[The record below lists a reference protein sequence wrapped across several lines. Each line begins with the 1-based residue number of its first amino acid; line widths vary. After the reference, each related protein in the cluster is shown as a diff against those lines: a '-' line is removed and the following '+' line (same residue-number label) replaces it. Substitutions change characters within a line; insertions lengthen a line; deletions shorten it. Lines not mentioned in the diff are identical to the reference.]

1 LPPDLLFKP
10 PFKLQVR
17 HPVPPCHFQYGR
29 QCNQQKGDFIR
40 CRAAREAEYGVGE
53 ASYFYFGKSVEE
65 LNLLES
71 ALIAGLIK
79 GPNIYSP
86 YVDMEACRARR
97 NSVLKAMLKEGWLSA
112 GELRNLAAEPV
123 RTSGFRIAP
132 RKAPYFIDYLYKQ
145 LNTLYSK
152 EDLSSLG
159 LSIYTTLDTQVQQAA
174 EQALETGLRR
184 LENARPELNR
194 AQPEKKLQGA
204 IVVIQPKTGYILAM
218 VGGRDYNHSQF
229 NRVSQARRQT
239 GSAFKP
245 FVFLSALDRFTPASM
260 FSNAPTSYPTAEG
273 EWIPQNFKP
282 TPDTP
287 VSMRTALAHSH
298 NRATVDLAMR
308 IGLDRIIHTAQSF
321 HFSTPVS
328 PYPSLALGAF
338 EAIPLELARA
348 YCVFAADGV
357 QPYPLSLKNV
367 TDRDNIV
374 LNRRHMQIE
383 RLISPAKAFIISSM
397 LQSAV
402 LEGTGRSLARLGV
415 SFPVAGKTGTTN
427 SYRDAWFVGYTP
439 DILALVWIGFD
450 NGDSIYST
458 GSSAALPVWAGLM
471 KAIPQHISETW
482 FHVPPGVVKK
492 KICPVSGMLRLK
504 LSCPETAEEFFLE
517 ENVPDTRCD
526 IHSLQIFK
534 NLLKGIKDVVR

>member
-1 LPPDLLFKP
+1 MSI
-10 PFKLQVR
+10 
-17 HPVPPCHFQYGR
+17 
-29 QCNQQKGDFIR
+29 N
-40 CRAAREAEYGVGE
+40 GVGE
-53 ASYFYFGKSVEE
+53 ASFFYFGKSVEE
-65 LNLLES
+65 LNPLES

-86 YVDMEACRARR
+86 YVDAEACRERR
-97 NSVLKAMLKEGWLSA
+97 NMVLRAMLKEGWLSA
-112 GELRNLAAEPV
+112 GELRSLSAEPV

-132 RKAPYFIDYLYKQ
+132 RKAPYFVDYLYKQ
-145 LNTLYSK
+145 LNTFYSK

-174 EQALETGLRR
+174 EQALEKGLRR

-194 AQPEKKLQGA
+194 SQPEKKLQGA
-204 IVVIQPKTGYILAM
+204 IVVVQPKTGYILAM

-229 NRVSQARRQT
+229 NRISQARRQT

-245 FVFLSALDRFTPASM
+245 FVFLSALDQFTPASM

-298 NRATVDLAMR
+298 NRATVNLAMQT
-308 IGLDRIIHTAQSF
+308 GLDRIIHTARSF
-321 HFSTPVS
+321 HFSTPIS

-367 TDRDNIV
+367 TDRNSIV

-383 RLISPAKAFIISSM
+383 RLISPAKAFIMSSM

-402 LEGTGRSLARLGV
+402 VEGTGRSLARLGV
-415 SFPVAGKTGTTN
+415 SFPAAGKTGTTN

-458 GSSAALPVWAGLM
+458 GSSAALPVWADLM

-482 FHVPPGVVKK
+482 FHVPPGVVQR
-492 KICPVSGMLRLK
+492 KICPVSGLPRLK
-504 LSCPETAEEFFLE
+504 LSCPETVEEFFLE
-517 ENVPDTRCD
+517 ENIPDTRCD

-534 NLLKGIKDVVR
+534 NLIKGIKDVVR